1 MKFARQAQMLLRLE
15 ADSPWE
21 QLPTSVKGSM
31 IDLLSQ
37 LLKTVLT
44 TERTEEM
51 SDERK
56 ADRRPS

>member
-1 MKFARQAQMLLRLE
+1 MKSARQAQMHLRLE

-21 QLPTSVKGSM
+21 QLPTSVKETT

-44 TERTEEM
+44 TERTEET

-56 ADRRPS
+56 VDRRPS

>member
-44 TERTEEM
+44 TERKEEM

-56 ADRRPS
+56 VDRRPS